1 MSHLTEEQLVDLY
14 YDRPAAPHPHLAE
27 CRQCR
32 EAFSDFEQTLN
43 AFTDLPVPE
52 PPPFTWR
59 EPLTARLAARW
70 RMFAL
75 VPALAAALFAAF
87 YLGRSTTPPAPKLA
101 ATPLAESGRE
111 RILVVALGNHLQR
124 SEMVLLEVANGDH
137 ATSSAVQERARNL
150 IGETRLYRQTA
161 VYRGDRNYS
170 ELLEELDRLLTAIAN
185 GQSQSSK
192 PGTEQ
197 LEQLLFK
204 IRVTGSN
211 IEKGTEKL

>member
-1 MSHLTEEQLVDLY
+1 MSHLNEEQLVDLY
-14 YDRPAAPHPHLAE
+14 YERPASSYPHLTE
-27 CRQCR
+27 CRKCR
-32 EAFSDFEQTLN
+32 EAITDLEQTLN
-43 AFTDLPVPE
+43 AFADLPVPE

-59 EPLTARLAARW
+59 EPFTARLASRW

-87 YLGRSTTPPAPKLA
+87 YMGRSTTTPPPKLA

-124 SEMVLLEVANGDH
+124 SEMVLLEVANGDRS
-137 ATSSAVQERARNL
+137 TSPAVQERARNL

-161 VYRGDRNYS
+161 VYSGDRNYS

-185 GQSQSSK
+185 GQSQSSQ